1 MRRESMGREQRQLIA
16 DTICLE
22 WRDKPEGASELESNA
37 IYERVVQ
44 EDARI
49 EYPEFLEVLQQLVE
63 GDQISGTVFVS
74 NVRITGVSP
83 TLCEDH
89 VI

>member
-16 DTICLE
+16 DTICFE

-44 EDARI
+44 EEARI
-49 EYPEFLEVLQQLVE
+49 E
-63 GDQISGTVFVS
+63 
-74 NVRITGVSP
+74 
-83 TLCEDH
+83 
-89 VI
+89 